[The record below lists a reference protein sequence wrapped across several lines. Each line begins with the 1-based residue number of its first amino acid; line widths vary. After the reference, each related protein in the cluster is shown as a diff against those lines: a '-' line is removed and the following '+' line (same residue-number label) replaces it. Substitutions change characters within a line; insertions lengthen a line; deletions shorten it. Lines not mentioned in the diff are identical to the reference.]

1 MAGGLIAPVA
11 EARIIARMQAPIVG
25 SIAIVV
31 LSGTPEVGGLAYT
44 VEEAFDRG
52 AIASRESR
60 KTVGIGGTFLIIFN

>member
-1 MAGGLIAPVA
+1 
-11 EARIIARMQAPIVG
+11 MQAPVVG
-25 SIAIVV
+25 GDAGVV
-31 LSGTPEVGGLAYT
+31 VVGGLSGTPEVGGLAYT